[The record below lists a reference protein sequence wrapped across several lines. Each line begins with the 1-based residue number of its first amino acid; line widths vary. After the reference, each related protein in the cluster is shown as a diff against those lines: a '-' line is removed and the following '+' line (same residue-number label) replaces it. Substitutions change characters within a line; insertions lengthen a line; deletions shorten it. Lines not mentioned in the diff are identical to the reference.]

1 MAPGR
6 RKGGARGKAMD
17 QLNRGDLVLAK
28 VKGFPAW
35 PAKISNPEDWEQSPD
50 PKKYF
55 VEFFGTSEI
64 AFVAPADIQVFTK
77 ESKSKLIAR
86 CQGKTVK
93 YFARAV
99 EEICEAFEE
108 LHKKSSDELEQN
120 VDKTSTGPA
129 SSQTDC
135 FEDSKHLVDNHE
147 MSPLKNQEGKLD
159 QNERDKS
166 ENLSDELHGSEH
178 CSWSHEGT
186 VTSDLKPSDLS
197 GTECLVLSEL
207 RRKKAS
213 NTDGI
218 CEAPERKAS
227 ASNAASSTPSMK
239 EDNLTSPHLDV
250 NQGKDREI
258 CSKTEMVETR
268 PKGSVASGYQHP
280 CDSEKGHGDLSCG
293 GPLGSPLVATSGHLK
308 NACNVQNVVGNGH
321 LIANVVRKP
330 KKELSNDPK
339 VQRSPA
345 LKMQKNSYTKG
356 KKQHRDENIASRD
369 GVRPKKASK
378 LDIDMNSG
386 KRSKGWKSSE
396 EDSGKDTL
404 QKELRKEE
412 EEEDTTKGHVSEGSP
427 SSDGFGEKRSQFR
440 GKNHILDDNEGSQL
454 AKKLKY
460 ADKGGA
466 ITKSSRNSN
475 LSRFSAKSK
484 ELIENKKKSST
495 TLKADSHLVSK
506 IGMHDDRMAILGAP
520 ISKQPCH
527 ELEMVSNSETKSARD
542 KTHVR
547 PRRRSCRIDDDDD
560 EEEGRKTP
568 VHKQSASNLIMVKP
582 DISAPTE
589 KFRSQPGRC
598 SDPPSNINNGMI
610 ENPDF
615 TREEKSSS
623 DRTSPVKTEN
633 DSSSP
638 CPDNSAE
645 RRAEKASE
653 FLISPGPGK
662 PEYQKPS
669 FNEVRK
675 TIISPKASAVPGDAS
690 KLSEHRSIKAQLRTT
705 SVLVKK
711 AQTSSSKLSCQ
722 TPESLTRSHDQ
733 AMTEKNRSLSRSE
746 MVKVNSK
753 PNVQMSEVTENRSET
768 AIEDKPASLSTDSKY
783 TGSFKS
789 MKHLIAA
796 AQAKRR
802 QAHSHCLPCENVF
815 PGSSSTP
822 VIQGRSPSPALS
834 IPLSSGNSVQMDAK
848 ETSAPSDSPSV
859 LARQLSSTNQVEL
872 EEYEHKFS
880 PGYRPPGGS
889 LSGGTEAAVARD
901 ALEGML
907 ETLSRTKESIGRAT
921 RHAID
926 CAKYG
931 IAGEIVELLIRKLE
945 CEPSFH
951 RKIDLFFL
959 VDSITQCSHNQ
970 KGIAGASYVPT
981 VQAALPRLLGAAA
994 PPGAGAREN
1003 RRQCLKVLRLWLERK
1018 ILPESLL
1025 RQYMDE
1031 IDVPHDDANVG
1042 FFLRRLS
1049 RAERSVDDP
1058 IREMEG
1064 MLVDEYGSNATFQ
1077 LPGLLS
1083 SHVFGDEDENLP
1095 SSPYKDTGNGLVV
1108 EVVGALEEL
1117 DTCAFTP
1124 SDRHHH
1130 ILEDVDGE
1138 LEMEDVSALSK
1149 DEKSVSGNN
1158 QLKLESQLQNSDLA
1172 FEPALADQNELPPLP
1187 VGPPPLPLDP
1197 PPLPLDPPPPP
1208 PPLPPSSPPPPPPPP
1223 PLSPS
1228 PPPPPPP
1235 PPLSAAPPLP
1245 SLPPPPPIVSSSP
1258 SSLLYHPSIQEYCRT
1273 PSGNQLAQMTA
1284 NATIQGQDNA
1294 ALKSEVVLQQPANFM
1309 TSGICNTQPITSFSS
1324 SRPYEYGHND
1334 MYLTT
1339 QSSYASHQFQQGSA
1353 PFHQRPYHS
1362 LPPAQTPPSH
1372 PFPPAQ
1378 TPSNHFSHVDPIS
1391 QQNMQQRCNPYTLSS
1406 HPNSLRHFG
1415 SDEQWRVHSSD
1426 FSPDN
1431 HHNAWVSGGS
1441 GASLVQDGLIFLLL
1455 IVGGQLNGESGS
1467 VHFVLYDLWKL
1478 GTCNTDICGG
1488 GTFCGKRQLPLKM
1501 VARPRTACWQG
1512 FVHFNFVLTIASSRL
1527 IAAKFTTFGHT
1538 VQKNFIPEV
1547 EISGWKQNRHEMRR
1561 ICD

>member
-1 MAPGR
+1 MPPGR
-6 RKGGARGKAMD
+6 RRGGGRGKAMD
-17 QLNRGDLVLAK
+17 QFKLGDLVLAK

-35 PAKISNPEDWEQSPD
+35 PAKIGNPKDWGQSPD
-50 PKKYF
+50 PRKYF

-77 ESKSKLIAR
+77 ESRSKLIAR

-99 EEICEAFEE
+99 DEICGAFEE
-108 LHKKSSDELEQN
+108 LHKKSSGELGQD
-120 VDKTSTGPA
+120 VDRTTTGPA
-129 SSQTDC
+129 FSQTDC
-135 FEDSKHLVDNHE
+135 FEDSKDLVDNHE
-147 MSPLKNQEGKLD
+147 TFPLKNREEKVE

-166 ENLSDELHGSEH
+166 ENSSDELHGLEH
-178 CSWSHEGT
+178 CSRSHEGN

-197 GTECLVLSEL
+197 GTESLVLSEL

-218 CEAPERKAS
+218 HEPLERKAS
-227 ASNAASSTPSMK
+227 VSNSASGGPSLK

-250 NQGKDREI
+250 NQGNDREI
-258 CSKTEMVETR
+258 CSKAEMVETL
-268 PKGSVASGYQHP
+268 PKGSVASGYQHL
-280 CDSEKGHGDLSCG
+280 CDSERGHGDLSCS
-293 GPLGSPLVATSGHLK
+293 GPLGSPPVATSVHLK
-308 NACNVQNVVGNGH
+308 NASNVQKVVENGR
-321 LIANVVRKP
+321 LIAKVVP
-330 KKELSNDPK
+330 KSKRELSNDLK

-345 LKMQKNSYTKG
+345 LKKQKDSYMKG
-356 KKQHRDENIASRD
+356 KKQHIYENIASRD
-369 GVRPKKASK
+369 GARPEKASR
-378 LDIDMNSG
+378 LDADVKSG
-386 KRSKGWKSSE
+386 KRSKCLKKSE

-404 QKELRKEE
+404 QRGLSKEEE
-412 EEEDTTKGHVSEGSP
+412 EEEDTSKGHVSERSP
-427 SSDGFGEKRSQFR
+427 SSDGSGEKRSQFR
-440 GKNHILDDNEGSQL
+440 GTKHKLDDNEDSRL
-454 AKKLKY
+454 AKKSKY

-475 LSRFSAKSK
+475 LSHFYAKSK
-484 ELIENKKKSST
+484 EVIESKKKSAT

-506 IGMHDDRMAILGAP
+506 TGMHNVRMP
-520 ISKQPCH
+520 IQGPPLSKQHCH
-527 ELEMVSNSETKSARD
+527 ELETASNSETKSARD
-542 KTHVR
+542 KTYVR
-547 PRRRSCRIDDDDD
+547 PRRRSCRFDDDD
-560 EEEGRKTP
+560 EEEGHKTP
-568 VHKQSASNLIMVKP
+568 VHKQSAGNLIMVKP

-589 KFRSQPGRC
+589 KFQSQLGRC
-598 SDPPSNINNGMI
+598 SDPPSNVNNGVI
-610 ENPDF
+610 KNPDF
-615 TREEKSSS
+615 TREEESSS
-623 DRTSPVKTEN
+623 DRTSPVKIEN

-638 CPDNSAE
+638 CRGKIAE
-645 RRAEKASE
+645 RRAEKASG
-653 FLISPGPGK
+653 FGK
-662 PEYQKPS
+662 PEYQKSS
-669 FNEVRK
+669 FSEVRK
-675 TIISPKASAVPGDAS
+675 TIVSPKISAGPGDTT
-690 KLSEHRSIKAQLRTT
+690 KLSEHKSIKPQPRTSS

-711 AQTSSSKLSCQ
+711 AQTSSSKLSSQ
-722 TPESLTRSHDQ
+722 TAESLTRTHNQ
-733 AMTEKNRSLSRSE
+733 AMAEKNRSSSKSE

-753 PNVQMSEVTENRSET
+753 SDVQISEVTENRSVITFSAEHNTEKDVLAGERSET
-768 AIEDKPASLSTDSKY
+768 AKEDKPASLSTDCKY

-802 QAHSHCLPCENVF
+802 QAHSHCLPCEYAF
-815 PGSSSTP
+815 PGSVSTPP
-822 VIQGRSPSPALS
+822 VIQGRSPSPASS

-848 ETSAPSDSPSV
+848 ETSAPSDSPSI

-951 RKIDLFFL
+951 RKVDLFFL

-981 VQAALPRLLGAAA
+981 VQAALPRLLGGAA

-1031 IDVPHDDANVG
+1031 IDVPNDDTNAG
-1042 FFLRRLS
+1042 FFLRRPS

-1083 SHVFGDEDENLP
+1083 SNVFGDEDEDLP
-1095 SSPYKDTGNGLVV
+1095 GSPCKDTGNELVV
-1108 EVVGALEEL
+1108 EAVGASEEL
-1117 DTCAFTP
+1117 DACAFTP

-1158 QLKLESQLQNSDLA
+1158 HIKLEPQHQNSDLA
-1172 FEPALADQNELPPLP
+1172 FEPALADQTELPPLP

-1208 PPLPPSSPPPPPPPP
+1208 PPLPPSPPPPPPPP

-1245 SLPPPPPIVSSSP
+1245 SLLPPPPMVSSSP
-1258 SSLLYHPSIQEYCRT
+1258 SSLLYHPSMQEYSRT

-1339 QSSYASHQFQQGSA
+1339 QSSYASHQLQQGSA
-1353 PFHQRPYHS
+1353 PFHQRPYHP

-1378 TPSNHFSHVDPIS
+1378 TPPNHFSHVNAIS
-1391 QQNMQQRCNPYTLSS
+1391 QQNMQQSCNPYTLSS
-1406 HPNSLRHFG
+1406 HPNSRRHFA
-1415 SDEQWRVHSSD
+1415 SDEQWRVHSGD

-1441 GASLVQDGLIFLLL
+1441 SASLVQDGFLRP
-1455 IVGGQLNGESGS
+1455 NMERPSS
-1467 VHFVLYDLWKL
+1467 SSMCF
-1478 GTCNTDICGG
+1478 
-1488 GTFCGKRQLPLKM
+1488 QLPLNTLM
-1501 VARPRTACWQG
+1501 PSGGDSVPGHGLRQVLSCRPDVPLNCWRP
-1512 FVHFNFVLTIASSRL
+1512 A
-1527 IAAKFTTFGHT
+1527 
-1538 VQKNFIPEV
+1538 
-1547 EISGWKQNRHEMRR
+1547 
-1561 ICD
+1561 